1 MLDQL
6 ENIVAAQE
14 SMLTESLGFTNGPDD
29 NSSEM
34 LETDIV
40 LHGGP
45 GLLTQTPCYCFLSH
59 RNDKDRVEVEIF
71 SFEIK

>member
-1 MLDQL
+1 M
-6 ENIVAAQE
+6 AQ
-14 SMLTESLGFTNGPDD
+14 MI